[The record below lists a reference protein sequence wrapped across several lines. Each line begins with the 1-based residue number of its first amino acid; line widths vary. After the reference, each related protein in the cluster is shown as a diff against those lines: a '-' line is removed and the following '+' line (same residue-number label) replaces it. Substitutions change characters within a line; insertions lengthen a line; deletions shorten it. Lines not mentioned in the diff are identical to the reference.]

1 MGLGIDVRIEEDREE
16 ADRKRKQRD
25 TVRWVLDTPRRLQEL
40 VDQDKEEE
48 AEKEWREVNKLLA
61 NWKGVSGVQEL
72 QEQCE
77 EILEGEDE
85 SE

>member
-1 MGLGIDVRIEEDREE
+1 MGLGIDVRVEEDREE
-16 ADRKRKQRD
+16 TKKRNQKE

-48 AEKEWREVNKLLA
+48 ADKDWEEVSKILEK
-61 NWKGVSGVQEL
+61 WKGVSGVQEL
-72 QEQCE
+72 RQQCE